1 MIESRV
7 DQVRGQLSLQKSFPG
22 PRSIQFPNLH
32 HLVFEWRSYDSYERG
47 SEMSEWWQYVEIA
60 PISNK
65 AAVSAM
71 VYALEIPKVGP
82 FILGAVS

>member
-1 MIESRV
+1 M
-7 DQVRGQLSLQKSFPG
+7 K
-22 PRSIQFPNLH
+22 FPNLH

-47 SEMSEWWQYVEIA
+47 SEMSEWWQYVEITPQA
-60 PISNK
+60 RGLISNK
-65 AAVSAM
+65 AAVSAI